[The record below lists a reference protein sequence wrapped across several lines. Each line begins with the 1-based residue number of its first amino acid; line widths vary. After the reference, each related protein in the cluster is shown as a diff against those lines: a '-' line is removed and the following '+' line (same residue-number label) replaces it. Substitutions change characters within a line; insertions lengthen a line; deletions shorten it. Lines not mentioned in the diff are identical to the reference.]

1 MMNPFELLKNMNDI
15 KGQVETIKAKVA
27 TIRCTGYACGNM
39 VEAVANGKFEIES
52 IKIDPQFIKPENAEL
67 VEVMVTSAVNTAL
80 KNVLDRIKE
89 ETGQTMA
96 QYGISL

>member
-1 MMNPFELLKNMNDI
+1 MINPFELFKNLNNI
-15 KGQVETIKAKVA
+15 QGQVDEIKAKVA

-39 VEAVANGKFEIES
+39 VTAVANGKFEIES

-89 ETGQTMA
+89 ETGQTLA
-96 QYGISL
+96 QYGVSL